1 VYIEAAINR
10 LRIMTLVSGTLLLTR
25 KDVSELLTLNDCVLA
40 VEQAFRLQGEG
51 RAPAPGV
58 LGIHAQGGG
67 FHIKAGTLPLSR
79 NYFAAK
85 ANANF
90 PGNPARGL
98 PTIQGVIL
106 LFDADDGQV
115 LAAMDSMEITA
126 LRTGAAT
133 AVAAK
138 YLARKDSRVATICGC
153 GNQGRVQLRAV
164 KLVCPLEK
172 AFVWDIQ
179 KDAAERF
186 AQAMAAELGIAVT
199 AVDDL
204 PAALRQSD
212 LCVTCTPAK
221 KFFILEKDVSPGMFI
236 AGVGADNEEKQELD
250 PALLGPKNKVV
261 ADVVAQCSTIG
272 DLHHA
277 LTAGIASVS
286 GVYAE
291 LGEIVCGKKPGR
303 TSPEEIAVFDSTGMA
318 LQDVA
323 SAALVYEKAV
333 KQGKGLRLDFGS

>member
-1 VYIEAAINR
+1 
-10 LRIMTLVSGTLLLTR
+10 MTPASGTLLLTR
-25 KDVSELLTLNDCVLA
+25 KDVSELLTLNDCVQA
-40 VEQAFRLQGEG
+40 VEHAFRLRGEG

-58 LGIHAQGGG
+58 LGVHAQGGG
-67 FHIKAGTLPLSR
+67 FHIKAGILPLSR

-98 PTIQGVIL
+98 PTIQGVVL
-106 LFDADDGQV
+106 LFDADNGQV
-115 LAAMDSMEITA
+115 LAAMDSIEITI

-133 AVAAK
+133 AVAAQ
-138 YLARKDSRVATICGC
+138 YLARTDSRVAMICGC

-164 KLVCPLEK
+164 KLTCQLEK
-172 AFVWDIQ
+172 VFVWDIN
-179 KDAAERF
+179 KDAAEQF
-186 AQAMAAELGIAVT
+186 SVAMAAELGISVGPVA
-199 AVDDL
+199 DL

-212 LCVTCTPAK
+212 ICVTCTPAK
-221 KFFILEKDVSPGMFI
+221 KFFVLEEDVPQGMFI
-236 AGVGADNEEKQELD
+236 AAVGADNEDKQELD

-261 ADVVAQCSTIG
+261 ADVLAQCATIG

-277 LTAGIASVS
+277 LTAGTATVS

-303 TSPEEIAVFDSTGMA
+303 TSAEEITIFDSTGMA

-323 SAALVYEKAV
+323 SAALVYEKAIAV
-333 KQGKGLRLDFGS
+333 GRGAEISFGG

>member
-1 VYIEAAINR
+1 MMPA
-10 LRIMTLVSGTLLLTR
+10 SGTLLLTR

-40 VEQAFRLQGEG
+40 VEQAFRLHGEG

-58 LGIHAQGGG
+58 LGVHAQGGG
-67 FHIKAGTLPLSR
+67 FHIKTGILPLSR

-106 LFDADDGQV
+106 LFDADDGQI
-115 LAAMDSMEITA
+115 LAVMDSIEITI

-138 YLARKDSRVATICGC
+138 CLARKDSRVATICGC
-153 GNQGRVQLRAV
+153 GNQGRVQLRAIQHA
-164 KLVCPLEK
+164 CPLEK
-172 AFVWDIQ
+172 AFAWDIQ

-199 AVDDL
+199 PVSDL
-204 PAALRQSD
+204 PAALRRCD
-212 LCVTCTPAK
+212 ICVTCTPAK
-221 KFFILEKDVSPGMFI
+221 KFFIYEKDVSPGMFI
-236 AGVGADNEEKQELD
+236 AAVGADNEDKQELD
-250 PALLGPKNKVV
+250 PALLGPKNKIV
-261 ADVVAQCSTIG
+261 ADVVGQCAAIG

-277 LTAGIASVS
+277 LAAGTASIS

-291 LGEIVCGKKPGR
+291 LGKIVCGKKRGR
-303 TSPEEIAVFDSTGMA
+303 TSAEEITIFDSTGMA

-333 KQGKGLRLDFGS
+333 TAGKGMRLDFGC

>member
-1 VYIEAAINR
+1 
-10 LRIMTLVSGTLLLTR
+10 MTLVPGILLLTR
-25 KDVSELLTLNDCVLA
+25 KDVSELLTLKDCVLA

-98 PTIQGVIL
+98 PTIQGIVL
-106 LFDADDGQV
+106 LFDADNGQV
-115 LAAMDSMEITA
+115 LAVMDSMEITT

-138 YLARKDSRVATICGC
+138 YLARKDSRTAMICGC
-153 GNQGRVQLRAV
+153 GNQGRVQLRAISHV
-164 KLVCPLEK
+164 FPLEK
-172 AFVWDIQ
+172 VFAWDIQ

-186 AQAMAAELGIAVT
+186 AQAIAAELGIAVT
-199 AVDDL
+199 PVDDL
-204 PAALRQSD
+204 PTALRQSD
-212 LCVTCTPAK
+212 ICVTCTPAK
-221 KFFILEKDVSPGMFI
+221 KFFIHDKDVPSAMFI
-236 AGVGADNEEKQELD
+236 AAVGADNEDKQELD
-250 PALLGPKNKVV
+250 PVLLGPKNKVV
-261 ADVVAQCSTIG
+261 ADVLAQCAAIG

-277 LTAGIASVS
+277 LTAGMATVS
-286 GVYAE
+286 GVYGE

-303 TSPEEIAVFDSTGMA
+303 TSAEEITIFDSTGMA

-323 SAALVYEKAV
+323 SAAMVYERAIAV
-333 KQGKGLRLDFGS
+333 GRGINISFGG

>member
-1 VYIEAAINR
+1 
-10 LRIMTLVSGTLLLTR
+10 MTPAHATLLLTR
-25 KDVSELLTLNDCVLA
+25 KDVSELLPLSDCIQA
-40 VEQAFRLQGEG
+40 VEQAFQLQGEG

-58 LGIHAQGGG
+58 LGVHAQGGG
-67 FHIKAGTLPLSR
+67 FHIKAGTLPLGQ

-106 LFDADDGQV
+106 LFDADNGQV
-115 LAAMDSMEITA
+115 LAAMDSMEITT

-138 YLARKDSRVATICGC
+138 FLARKDSRTATICGC
-153 GNQGRVQLRAV
+153 GNQGRVQLRAIGHA
-164 KLVCPLEK
+164 CPLEN
-172 AFVWDIQ
+172 AFAWDIQ
-179 KDAAERF
+179 NDAAERF
-186 AQAMAAELGIAVT
+186 ALAMAAELGIAVT
-199 AVDDL
+199 PVSDL

-212 LCVTCTPAK
+212 LCVTCTPAR
-221 KFFILEKDVSPGMFI
+221 KFFIHEKDVPPGMFI
-236 AGVGADNEEKQELD
+236 AAVGADNEDKQELD

-261 ADVVAQCSTIG
+261 ADVVAQCATIG

-277 LTAGIASVS
+277 LATGTATVS

-291 LGEIVCGKKPGR
+291 LGEIVCGKKLGR
-303 TSPEEIAVFDSTGMA
+303 TSAEEITIFDSTGMA

-323 SAALVYEKAV
+323 SAAIVYEKAV
-333 KQGKGLRLDFGS
+333 KEGKGMRLDLGR

>member
-1 VYIEAAINR
+1 
-10 LRIMTLVSGTLLLTR
+10 
-25 KDVSELLTLNDCVLA
+25 
-40 VEQAFRLQGEG
+40 
-51 RAPAPGV
+51 
-58 LGIHAQGGG
+58 
-67 FHIKAGTLPLSR
+67 
-79 NYFAAK
+79 
-85 ANANF
+85 
-90 PGNPARGL
+90 
-98 PTIQGVIL
+98 
-106 LFDADDGQV
+106 
-115 LAAMDSMEITA
+115 MEITT

-138 YLARKDSRVATICGC
+138 YLARKDARIATICGC

-172 AFVWDIQ
+172 AFIWDTQ

-186 AQAMAAELGIAVT
+186 APAMAAELGIAVT
-199 AVDDL
+199 RVDDL

-212 LCVTCTPAK
+212 ICVTCTPAK
-221 KFFILEKDVSPGMFI
+221 KFFIHEEDVPSGMFI
-236 AGVGADNEEKQELD
+236 AAVGADNEDKQELD

-261 ADVVAQCSTIG
+261 ADVVAQCAAIG

-277 LTAGIASVS
+277 LTAGTATVS

-303 TSPEEIAVFDSTGMA
+303 TSVEEITIFDSTGMA

-323 SAALVYEKAV
+323 SAAMVYERAIAV
-333 KQGKGLRLDFGS
+333 GRGTKISFGG

>member
-1 VYIEAAINR
+1 MAKAEV
-10 LRIMTLVSGTLLLTR
+10 LLLTG
-25 KDVSELLTLNDCVLA
+25 KDVAELLSLSGCIQA
-40 VEQAFRLQGEG
+40 VERAFRLYGEG

-58 LGIHAQGGG
+58 LGVHAQGGG
-67 FHIKAGTLPLSR
+67 FHIKAGTLALGG

-106 LFDADDGQV
+106 LFDADSGQV
-115 LAAMDSMEITA
+115 LAVMDSIEITI

-153 GNQGRVQLRAV
+153 GIQGRVQLRAIRHA
-164 KLVCPLEK
+164 CPIEK
-172 AFVWDIQ
+172 AFAWDINQ
-179 KDAAERF
+179 EAAERF
-186 AQAMAAELGIAVT
+186 AREMARERGLTIT
-199 AVDDL
+199 AVSD
-204 PAALRQSD
+204 PAAGLEKSD
-212 LCVTCTPAK
+212 VCVTCTPAK
-221 KFFILEKDVSPGMFI
+221 KFFIHAKDVPPGMFI
-236 AGVGADNEEKQELD
+236 AAVGADNEDKQELD
-250 PALLGPKNKVV
+250 PALLTAKNKVV
-261 ADVVAQCSTIG
+261 VDVLQQCASIG

-277 LTAGIASVS
+277 IAAGTVTASAVH
-286 GVYAE
+286 AE

-303 TSPEEIAVFDSTGMA
+303 TSTGEITIFDSTGMA

-323 SAALVYEKAV
+323 SAAMVYEQAV
-333 KQGKGLRLDFGS
+333 KAGKGMKVNLGN